1 MRFLLDV
8 CASSRSL
15 RKLLTDLGHEVL
27 SAIEIDQRAED
38 TVLLALAHQEGRVFI
53 TEDKDFG
60 ELVFVRRLPHP
71 TIIRFV
77 EMRVEDQV
85 LAMQELLDFVVGN
98 FFFRGEQ
105 IKNLVEFLLLS
116 LLYCLTCFH
125 EEIAPD
131 LR

>member
-1 MRFLLDV
+1 MKFLLDV

-15 RKLLTDLGHEVL
+15 RKLLADLGHEVV
-27 SAIEIDQRAED
+27 SVVDVDRRASDEA
-38 TVLLALAHQEGRVFI
+38 LLNLALREGRVFV

-85 LAMQELLDFVVGN
+85 AAMQELLDRYPAELEAKTLIVAT
-98 FFFRGEQ
+98 RGR
-105 IKNLVEFLLLS
+105 IRIR
-116 LLYCLTCFH
+116 H
-125 EEIAPD
+125 
-131 LR
+131 

>member
-1 MRFLLDV
+1 MKFLLDV

-15 RKLLTDLGHEVL
+15 QRFLADLGHEVL
-27 SAIEIDQRAED
+27 SIVEVDRRAED
-38 TVLLALAHQEGRVFI
+38 TTILALAQQEERVFI

-85 LAMQELLDFVVGN
+85 LAMQEILDFHAADLANNSVIVVTKG
-98 FFFRGEQ
+98 RLHIRQ
-105 IKNLVEFLLLS
+105 HS
-116 LLYCLTCFH
+116 
-125 EEIAPD
+125 
-131 LR
+131 